1 MGFTITIIG
10 LGLMGSS
17 FARAIR
23 GFRDA
28 RLLGV
33 DTDASSRQSVLCAG
47 WVDEAYEDAKE
58 AVRQSDVSVFATYP
72 RTAIDGLRA
81 LAADFKP
88 GSVVT
93 DLCGVKRPL
102 VQAAQS
108 LPDHVSFVGG
118 HPMAGKEA
126 WGHEN
131 AAGELFYGAN
141 YILTPVCAREEAVT
155 LIQEMVAYI
164 GAHVTVCTPETHDRM
179 IAYTS
184 QLAHILASAL
194 ANTPDYLDSAGY
206 EGGSFR
212 DLTRVATLNAH
223 MWAELFV
230 LNQDALCGCL
240 DTLIDNLQCLRGR
253 ISRKEEADIAYALF
267 DSSRQKKRY
276 LEKLKDQA
284 SSRRPQP

>member
-1 MGFTITIIG
+1 MGFTVTIIG

-28 RLLGV
+28 RLIGV
-33 DTDASSRQSVLCAG
+33 DTDTSSLHSALCAG

-58 AVRQSDVSVFATYP
+58 AVRQSDVCVLATYP
-72 RTAIDGLRA
+72 RAAIHDLRA
-81 LAADFKP
+81 LALDFKP
-88 GSVVT
+88 GSVIT

-102 VQAAQS
+102 VQTAQS
-108 LPDHVSFVGG
+108 LPSSVSFVGG
-118 HPMAGKEA
+118 HPMAGREA

-131 AAGELFYGAN
+131 ATAELFRGAN
-141 YILTPVCAREEAVT
+141 YILTPVCASEQAVS
-155 LIQEMVAYI
+155 LIRQMVTYI
-164 GAHVTVCTPETHDRM
+164 GAHVTICTPETHDRM

-194 ANTPDYLDSAGY
+194 TNTADYLESVGY

-240 DTLIDNLQCLRGR
+240 DTLIANLMCLKDHIAR
-253 ISRKEEADIAYALF
+253 SEEADIACALF
-267 DSSRQKKRY
+267 DSSRQKKQY
-276 LEKLKDQA
+276 IEKLKDQA
-284 SSRRPQP
+284 SLRNLKP